1 MSALLIDGREPIW
14 DDTGLV
20 PVVVQDATSGVVLML
35 AYANY
40 EALASTLATGRGTYW
55 SRSRGE
61 LWVKGATSG
70 HTQTVVEVA
79 LDCDGDAVLY
89 KVRQFGPACHT
100 GAVSCFEA
108 TRMTIERVEP

>member
-1 MSALLIDGREPIW
+1 MSALLVGGREPSW
-14 DDTGLV
+14 DDAGLV
-20 PVVVQDATSGVVLML
+20 PVVVQDATSGVALML
-35 AYANY
+35 AYANH

-70 HTQTVVEVA
+70 HTQKVLEVA

-89 KVRQFGPACHT
+89 KVCQTGPACHT
-100 GAVSCFEA
+100 GSVSCFEA
-108 TRMTIERVEP
+108 ARLTIERVEP